1 MRLYEVVDLVPGVS
15 VTLRNVLDDTR
26 VTVHERQGSRSMR
39 RGILIAAR
47 IIPRG
52 QSGQPEIERG
62 LLMIPDLI
70 GKSTISQLASHRQSH
85 RAEHPQASETAFFKE
100 MVPFFH
106 DAWMTSI
113 LDPPIPRLANTD
125 GEDLIETFVRFEVSD
140 SAGLAAAL
148 DGAKDLDRDADGKT
162 AWLWSGK
169 NQEGKIVHLG
179 RLVLEGKSLALEC
192 NSVRS
197 GERGRAM
204 IEVVAG
210 YKVCHRA
217 TTHEDIKKK
226 VRDAIRLRCSGGA
239 PEPSPDELPRAVQE
253 ALVLDALAR
262 HYRKWI
268 DDQIPALDDHTP
280 RQAAANASLRPKLAE
295 LIRGLEGLYQQALM
309 DGEPAYDPSWMWSE
323 LGIED
328 RTRLAYPPAL
338 AHERMAS
345 MVPGLGELCRRV
357 AENLRRQP
365 GFDDASTTVS
375 ADEIRTNID
384 IQRFLRENK
393 LPETPSQGPNAPGLD
408 NLSIHLEVMINFRT
422 LDLGKAR
429 FRYFLP

>member
-1 MRLYEVVDLVPGVS
+1 MS
-15 VTLRNVLDDTR
+15 
-26 VTVHERQGSRSMR
+26 
-39 RGILIAAR
+39 
-47 IIPRG
+47 
-52 QSGQPEIERG
+52 
-62 LLMIPDLI
+62 
-70 GKSTISQLASHRQSH
+70 
-85 RAEHPQASETAFFKE
+85 
-100 MVPFFH
+100 
-106 DAWMTSI
+106 SI

-125 GEDLIETFVRFEVSD
+125 GEDLIKTFVRFEVSD

-148 DGAKDLDRDADGKT
+148 DGATDLDRNPDGKT
-162 AWLWSGK
+162 AWLWTGK

-192 NSVRS
+192 NSVRR

-210 YKVCHRA
+210 DTVRHRT
-217 TTHEDIKKK
+217 TTHENIEKK
-226 VRDAIRLRCSGGA
+226 VRDAIRLHGSDGA

-280 RQAAANASLRPKLAE
+280 RQAAADASLRPKLAD
-295 LIRGLEGLYQQALM
+295 LIRGLEGFYQQALM
-309 DGEPAYDPSWMWSE
+309 DGKPAYDPSWMWSE

-345 MVPGLGELCRRV
+345 MVTGLGGLCRRV
-357 AENLRRQP
+357 AENLRRKP
-365 GFDDASTTVS
+365 GFDDPSTIVS
-375 ADEIRTNID
+375 ADDIRTNLD
-384 IQRFLRENK
+384 IQRFLRENR
-393 LPETPSQGPNAPGLD
+393 LPETPSKGPDTPGLD
-408 NLSIHLEVMINFRT
+408 NLSMYLEVMINFELHRRKTFWVDESLAYMLAKTDLDVPGSDLQAPFTCFAFVFTDRYVLSLAPVPTAGANPPVAGPFFIASWFADTGGERLKNGKTSGCGGSHRSGRGRT
-422 LDLGKAR
+422 SQRLLSE
-429 FRYFLP
+429 PTS